1 MKKFVTIAKA
11 LADQNRIR
19 TLLALRKDE
28 LCICQIAELLDLAFS
43 TTSKHVSILK
53 HANLVEDRKEGRWV
67 YCRLPG
73 KKAPWEAKK
82 SIKWIFDLFSQEPE
96 IKRDEK
102 RLQKILKLTPEEL
115 SKKQKKKKKLGLENV
130 RRTTGKK
137 VF

>member
-19 TLLALRKDE
+19 MLLALRKSD
-28 LCICQIAELLDLAFS
+28 LCICQVAELLGLAPS
-43 TTSKHVSILK
+43 TTSRHVSILK

-67 YCRLPG
+67 FCRLPE
-73 KKAPWEAKK
+73 KNVPWEAKK
-82 SIKWIFDLFSQEPE
+82 SIRWIFDLFSQEPE

-115 SKKQKKKKKLGLENV
+115 CKRQKRRKKSS
-130 RRTTGKK
+130 
-137 VF
+137 